1 MINSSRAAY
10 LRVTTKLSDLP
21 RPSTSMH
28 DLRDCHSDPRL
39 AFRSYSQHL
48 LAERVEELRFGFE
61 SAARCIGCFKNI
73 LGQRRECGYHLN
85 LIDQILLL
93 EPRAP
98 GSLCRWIIAAHQL
111 FRLTT
116 AL

>member
-1 MINSSRAAY
+1 
-10 LRVTTKLSDLP
+10 
-21 RPSTSMH
+21 
-28 DLRDCHSDPRL
+28 
-39 AFRSYSQHL
+39 
-48 LAERVEELRFGFE
+48 
-61 SAARCIGCFKNI
+61 